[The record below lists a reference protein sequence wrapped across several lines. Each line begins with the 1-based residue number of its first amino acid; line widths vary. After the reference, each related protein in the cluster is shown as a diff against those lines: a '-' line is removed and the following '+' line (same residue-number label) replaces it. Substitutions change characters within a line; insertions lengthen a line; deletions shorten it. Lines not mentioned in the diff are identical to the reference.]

1 MATYMNVSE
10 SCRPSPVRKQTR
22 LTGVWI
28 GVGYAALSF
37 VPAARANELTPQGFE
52 RGVDV
57 LLQTT
62 RWTGVALPI
71 TGGYQIWQLYP
82 LARLLGTPRGHLV
95 LGMLGLWGVMNG
107 VLEVGVYRTRTAAG
121 ATMGIGR
128 HTIERFSLGADTD
141 VTRLASVVR
150 PYVLVASGLG
160 LLLLVDAAL
169 LAGGLPV

>member
-1 MATYMNVSE
+1 MELLLTLSYVVHVVAATLWV
-10 SCRPSPVRKQTR
+10 
-22 LTGVWI
+22 G

-37 VPAARANELTPQGFE
+37 VPAARAAALTPAGFE
-52 RGVDV
+52 RGVDA

-62 RWTGVALPI
+62 RWTGVALPV

-82 LARLLGTPRGHLV
+82 SARLFGTPRGQLV
-95 LGMLGLWGVMNG
+95 LGMLGLWGSMNA

-121 ATMGIGR
+121 VTIGIGR
-128 HTIERFSLGADTD
+128 HTIERFTLRTDAD
-141 VTRLASVVR
+141 VPHLATVVR
-150 PYVLVASGLG
+150 PYILVATGLG

>member
-1 MATYMNVSE
+1 M
-10 SCRPSPVRKQTR
+10 
-22 LTGVWI
+22 G

-37 VPAARANELTPQGFE
+37 VPAARAAELTPAGFE
-52 RGVDV
+52 RGVDA

-62 RWTGVALPI
+62 RLTGVALPA

-82 LARLLGTPRGHLV
+82 FARLFGTPRGHLV
-95 LGMLGLWGVMNG
+95 LGMLGLWGGMNG
-107 VLEVGVYRTRTAAG
+107 VLEAGVYRTRTATG

-128 HTIERFSLGADTD
+128 HTVERSTLDTD
-141 VTRLASVVR
+141 VPGLATVVW

>member
-1 MATYMNVSE
+1 
-10 SCRPSPVRKQTR
+10 VR
-22 LTGVWI
+22 I

-52 RGVDV
+52 RGVDI

-62 RWTGVALPI
+62 RWTGVALPV

-95 LGMLGLWGVMNG
+95 LGLWGVMNG
-107 VLEVGVYRTRTAAG
+107 VIEAGVYRTRTAAG

-128 HTIERFSLGADTD
+128 HTVERFSLGADTD

>member
-1 MATYMNVSE
+1 MELLLTLSYVIHVVAATLWV
-10 SCRPSPVRKQTR
+10 
-22 LTGVWI
+22 G

-37 VPAARANELTPQGFE
+37 VPAARADELTPAGFE
-52 RGVDV
+52 RGVDA

-62 RWTGVALPI
+62 RWTGVALPV

-82 LARLLGTPRGHLV
+82 FARLLWTPRGHLV

-128 HTIERFSLGADTD
+128 HTIERFTLGTDAD
-141 VTRLASVVR
+141 VPRLAAVVR

-169 LAGGLPV
+169 LAGGLPM